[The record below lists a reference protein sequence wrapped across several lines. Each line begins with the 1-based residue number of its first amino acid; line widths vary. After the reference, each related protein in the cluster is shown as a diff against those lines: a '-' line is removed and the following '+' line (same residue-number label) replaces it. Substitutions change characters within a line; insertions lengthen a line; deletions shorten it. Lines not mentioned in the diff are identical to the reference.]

1 MAYGIRFAMYF
12 GLAVLMGMAFL
23 RFNTEQK
30 YINAIHQR
38 FRRRFGDDRIPQR
51 SLDAYVFQGMMINEF
66 QDRVYQCVKSAE
78 DTYQCSY
85 PSDLKSVG
93 QIRGTDVLK
102 MFSIDTG
109 LEGTCF
115 GSMIGII
122 VGYRLLASIV
132 LVIRK

>member
-1 MAYGIRFAMYF
+1 MT
-12 GLAVLMGMAFL
+12 AFL
-23 RFNTEQK
+23 NDLWMCVDGFLAPMDTLNVFWK
-30 YINAIHQR
+30 YVFHYIDYQ
-38 FRRRFGDDRIPQR
+38 
-51 SLDAYVFQGMMINEF
+51 AYVFQGMMINEF